1 MNVRLRFLGGAK
13 SVTGSRYLLEIDNAK
28 ASYKLLIDCGLFQ
41 GLKDLRLKN
50 WEEFPINPK
59 LINAVIISHAHIDHT
74 GYLPKIFKEG
84 FKGKVYC
91 TQASKELMEIMLLD
105 SAKLQEEEAEYA
117 FKKGYSKHE
126 KPQPLYTTEDV
137 QYTLEFLSGYP
148 YKERIK
154 VSPQI
159 SIEFH
164 DAGHI
169 LGSAIV
175 EVYIEG
181 DNQKKKLVF
190 SGDLGRYNKPILRN
204 PQAISSADILL
215 VESTY
220 GNKENPVDNPKIALA
235 NAINT
240 AFDKGGCVLI
250 PAFAVGRT
258 QTLIYYFK
266 QLIEERKIPSVPIFV
281 DSPMGISATGIYK
294 RNKIFHTMN
303 DDAVSIFNYQNVRYC
318 RSQQESIAI
327 NNIKNRC
334 IIISSS
340 GMCNGGRILHHL
352 YNRLPKPNDTV
363 LFVGYQSEGTRG
375 RKILDGDK
383 TTRIFGEEVEVKC
396 NIVHLDGLSA
406 HADKNE
412 LFKWLKNFKS
422 APKQTFTV
430 HGETESMNLYAQNIR
445 NTFGWNVTVPDYLE
459 SFELFKGI

>member
-1 MNVRLRFLGGAK
+1 MNVRLKFFGGAK
-13 SVTGSRYLLEIDNAK
+13 SVTGSKYLLEIDNAK
-28 ASYKLLIDCGLFQ
+28 FNYKILVDCGLFQ

-59 LINAVIISHAHIDHT
+59 TINAVIITHAHIDHT
-74 GYLPKIFKEG
+74 GYLPKLFKEG

-91 TQASKELMEIMLLD
+91 TQATKELMEIMLLD

-117 FKKGYSKHE
+117 YKKGYSKHE

-137 QYTLEFLSGYP
+137 QGMLNYLHGFP
-148 YKERIK
+148 YKEKIK
-154 VSPQI
+154 IKDELFV
-159 SIEFH
+159 EFH

-169 LGSAIV
+169 LGSAMA
-175 EVYIEG
+175 ELYIQG
-181 DNQKKKLVF
+181 DNQKKKIVF

-204 PQAISSADILL
+204 PHAISNADILL

-220 GNKENPVDNPKIALA
+220 GNKENPSDNPKIALA
-235 NAINT
+235 NAVNE
-240 AFDKGGCVLI
+240 AFEHKGCLLI

-258 QTLIYYFK
+258 QTLIFYFK
-266 QLIEERKIPSVPIFV
+266 QLIEEKRIPSVPIFV

-294 RNKIFHTMN
+294 RNKTFHTLQ
-303 DDAVSIFNYQNVRYC
+303 DETIQIFDFQNVRYH

-327 NNIKNRC
+327 NNIKSNA

-352 YNRLPKPNDTV
+352 YNRLPRPNDTV

-375 RKILDGDK
+375 RKILDGEK
-383 TTRIFGEEVEVKC
+383 TTRIFGEEVDIKC
-396 NIVHLDGLSA
+396 RIVHLDGLSA
-406 HADKNE
+406 HADKAE
-412 LFKWLKNFKS
+412 LFKWMKNFKS
-422 APKQTFTV
+422 APKQTFVV
-430 HGETESMNLYAQNIR
+430 HGEQETLQIYAQNIR
-445 NTFGWNVTVPDYLE
+445 NTFGWNVTVPEYME